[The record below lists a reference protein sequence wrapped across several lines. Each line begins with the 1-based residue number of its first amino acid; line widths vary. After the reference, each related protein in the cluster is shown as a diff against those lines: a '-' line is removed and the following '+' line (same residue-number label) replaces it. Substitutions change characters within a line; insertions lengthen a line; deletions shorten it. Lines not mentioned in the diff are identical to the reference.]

1 MNKDNYDLLLKMQ
14 KNQYYD
20 FIRFALGVKYYLI
33 NNGYEVRNKS
43 DEDGE
48 KENLIVERERKARNE
63 HVLAYLYLLGK
74 KKDTFFVKENDY
86 EEKCFRNGTEQKIN
100 TRSFFDEIDD
110 YLIWSI
116 MMGVLGVENFSSD
129 TYIDSLDI
137 GKSLFEEKKPLQY
150 RFVLGAGVN
159 TGYGLGNWDGLI
171 DTIRD
176 RIRALKGIPVG
187 VKPDVLVEFEKTM
200 SNTNYIAP
208 QILKDL
214 DSKEYYDALYSNLYS
229 SFNVKDTNR
238 LLKPSIE
245 DTTLYQ
251 VARILS
257 KDANSVVLTFNY
269 DDVLEHVLKNNF
281 STPFKID
288 YYKSKD
294 KVGGIRIIHSH
305 GFYPY
310 GTAGEK
316 HAHSIVL
323 SCFEYMNGY
332 LRSGSYARKRLY
344 EHIKKTC
351 ILIGNSLSDYEEQ
364 KVFFLHHK
372 EYLSQFSYLFTT
384 RSDAS
389 NRWMDIYKSIYFL
402 KMGVIPVFFDNYP
415 QMINYLKTL

>member
-1 MNKDNYDLLLKMQ
+1 M
-14 KNQYYD
+14 
-20 FIRFALGVKYYLI
+20 
-33 NNGYEVRNKS
+33 
-43 DEDGE
+43 
-48 KENLIVERERKARNE
+48 
-63 HVLAYLYLLGK
+63 
-74 KKDTFFVKENDY
+74 
-86 EEKCFRNGTEQKIN
+86 
-100 TRSFFDEIDD
+100 
-110 YLIWSI
+110 
-116 MMGVLGVENFSSD
+116 
-129 TYIDSLDI
+129 
-137 GKSLFEEKKPLQY
+137 
-150 RFVLGAGVN
+150 
-159 TGYGLGNWDGLI
+159 I

-214 DSKEYYDALYSNLYS
+214 DSKVYYDALYSNLYS

-238 LLKPSIE
+238 LLNPSIE

-316 HAHSIVL
+316 YAHSIVF

-351 ILIGNSLSDYEEQ
+351 I
-364 KVFFLHHK
+364 
-372 EYLSQFSYLFTT
+372 
-384 RSDAS
+384 
-389 NRWMDIYKSIYFL
+389 
-402 KMGVIPVFFDNYP
+402 VI
-415 QMINYLKTL
+415 TS